1 MVNKWHLF
9 VSRIAFIC
17 NIFFIGCLLLRY
29 THVTFPETVTGLILI
44 MGWIPV
50 APLLN
55 IICVVS
61 MSYLWFKHR
70 KIPGPVWLLGIN
82 TLFFLTQLIYFL
94 AVYR

>member
-29 THVTFPETVTGLILI
+29 THVAFPETVTGLILI

-50 APLLN
+50 SPLLN
-55 IICVVS
+55 LICFAATGFRWIKLKKTPAPAWLPII
-61 MSYLWFKHR
+61 
-70 KIPGPVWLLGIN
+70 N
-82 TLFFLTQLIYFL
+82 ALFLFTQLIYFL
-94 AVYR
+94 AIYQ